1 MIKKIKQSTL
11 DQQYIA
17 SRPYIASPISVNFKS
32 VIVNKPWGH
41 EYLMFSNPETEV
53 WSLSLRHQR
62 STSMHCHPN
71 KRTSLVIIEG
81 RAIFSTLN
89 ESWELLPM
97 DTMIID
103 QGVFHSTQ
111 CVSKEGLRLLE
122 FESPPMKH
130 DLLRLEDKYGRA
142 QKGYEG
148 AEGMIA
154 DSKKLR
160 LFGAKSFNQLKDIG
174 ETKLYLKKVRI
185 TKDIIKSTSKSSTLA
200 ALLGGSIKSKTGER
214 MYFPTNVIAAGE
226 LKDSDYIFENATVL
240 LIGKGSL

>member
-1 MIKKIKQSTL
+1 M

-17 SRPYIASPISVNFKS
+17 SRPYTASAISVDFKS

-41 EYLMFSNPETEV
+41 EYLMFSNPETEI

-71 KRTSLVIIEG
+71 KRTSLIIIDG
-81 RAIFSTLN
+81 RALFSTLN

-97 DTMIID
+97 DTIVID

-111 CVSKEGLRLLE
+111 CISKEGLRLLE

-148 AEGMIA
+148 AEGMTA
-154 DSKKLR
+154 DSKELR
-160 LFGAKSFNQLKDIG
+160 FFSAKNNNQPKKISG
-174 ETKLYLKKVRI
+174 TKLCLKKIRI
-185 TKDIIKSTSKSSTLA
+185 TKDIIKSASKSATLV
-200 ALLGGSIKSKTGER
+200 ALLSGSIKSKTGER

-226 LKDSDYIFENATVL
+226 LRDSNYVFENASVL

>member
-17 SRPYIASPISVNFKS
+17 SRPYTVSPISVDFRS
-32 VIVNKPWGH
+32 VVVNKPWGH
-41 EYLMFSNPETEV
+41 EYLMFSNPEIEV
-53 WSLSLRHQR
+53 WNLSLRHQR

-71 KRTSLVIIEG
+71 KRTSLMIIDG

-111 CVSKEGLRLLE
+111 CISKEGLRLLE

-148 AEGMIA
+148 AEGMTA
-154 DSKKLR
+154 DSKRLR
-160 LFGAKSFNQLKDIG
+160 FFHTKNHNQLKDSDG
-174 ETKLYLKKVRI
+174 TKLCLKKIR
-185 TKDIIKSTSKSSTLA
+185 TAKDIIKSASKSSTLV
-200 ALLGGSIKSKTGER
+200 ALLSGSIKSKTGER

-226 LKDSDYIFENATVL
+226 LRDSDYIFENASVL

>member
-1 MIKKIKQSTL
+1 MIKKIKQSIL

-17 SRPYIASPISVNFKS
+17 SRPYIASPISVDFKL
-32 VIVNKPWGH
+32 VVVNKPWGH
-41 EYLMFSNPETEV
+41 EYLMYSNPEIEI
-53 WSLSLRHQR
+53 WNLSLRHQR

-71 KRTSLVIIEG
+71 KRTSLVVVEG
-81 RAIFSTLN
+81 RALFSTLN

-97 DTMIID
+97 DAMVID

-111 CVSKEGLRLLE
+111 CISKEGLRLLE

-148 AEGMIA
+148 AEGMTVNT
-154 DSKKLR
+154 KELR
-160 LFGAKSFNQLKDIG
+160 FFGVKNNNQPKNVDGTRLC
-174 ETKLYLKKVRI
+174 LKKVS
-185 TKDIIKSTSKSSTLA
+185 TAKDIIKSATKSSTLVT
-200 ALLGGSIKSKTGER
+200 LLSGSIKSKNGER

-226 LKDSDYIFENATVL
+226 LRDSDYIFENASVF
-240 LIGKGSL
+240 LIGKDSL